1 VILKSY
7 IVEQN
12 VEILKQ
18 YQAILIYGENEG
30 IKDDIKENIKI
41 KNAKCEIITLFE
53 TDILK
58 NNLLQEN
65 IFNPSLF
72 TEKKIIFIHEASDKI
87 YNQVTECL
95 EKENKDIEIYIL
107 AENLEKKSKLRNLFE
122 KEKKLASFACYE
134 DNERTLINYVSG
146 ELQDFKGLTGE
157 INNLIITNSGMNR
170 KIIKNEII
178 KIKNFFLEKKINI
191 DEIEEILNIKKDNGF
206 DEIRDKALVGEKV
219 KINKLLSETEILKEE
234 VFFYLNSINYRV
246 MKLYEILKLCDEDKK
261 NYEQIISTM
270 KPPIFWKDK
279 PIILKQLTKWSLE
292 KLEKILIKIGE
303 TEVLIKKNSHL
314 RSDVVIKDLI
324 IKLTKRAS
332 IS

>member
-1 VILKSY
+1 MILKSY

-134 DNERTLINYVSG
+134 DNERTLINYVSR

-206 DEIRDKALVGEKV
+206 DEIRDKALAGEKV

>member
-1 VILKSY
+1 MILKSY

-53 TDILK
+53 NDILK

-134 DNERTLINYVSG
+134 DNERTLINYVSR

-206 DEIRDKALVGEKV
+206 DEIRDKALAGEKV